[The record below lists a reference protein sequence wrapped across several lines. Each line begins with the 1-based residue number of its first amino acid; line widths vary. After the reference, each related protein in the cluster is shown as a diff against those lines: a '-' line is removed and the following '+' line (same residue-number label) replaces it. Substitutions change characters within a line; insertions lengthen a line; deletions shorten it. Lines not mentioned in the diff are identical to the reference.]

1 MEWTPIAGS
10 TSVRSEAAVILLAA
24 IVESS
29 GDAIVAK
36 SLDGTIL
43 SWNRSAENLYG
54 YAADEIVGRNI
65 AAIVPPD
72 RRDEMVRILQRIGA
86 GEQVDHYETVR
97 RHRNG
102 GRAVD
107 VSETVSPIFDSSGH
121 VIGASAIARNIARQK
136 RIERLL
142 AHQALHD
149 PLTDL
154 PNRVLLRDRIES
166 ALARAQRD
174 ASAVAVFF
182 LDLDRFKPLN
192 DDRGH
197 AVGDL
202 ILRQIAQR
210 LQDTV
215 RPDDTVARALAATS
229 SSSCAMTCPT
239 RTEPR
244 ESLDVWNQPSPRH
257 SHSPTRT
264 WSFTPASV

>member
-1 MEWTPIAGS
+1 
-10 TSVRSEAAVILLAA
+10 
-24 IVESS
+24 
-29 GDAIVAK
+29 
-36 SLDGTIL
+36 
-43 SWNRSAENLYG
+43 
-54 YAADEIVGRNI
+54 
-65 AAIVPPD
+65 
-72 RRDEMVRILQRIGA
+72 MVRILQRIGA
-86 GEQVDHYETVR
+86 GEQVEHYETVR

-102 GRAVD
+102 SAVD

-215 RPDDTVARALAATS
+215 RPDDTVARFGGDEFVIVCHDVPNEDRAARIARRLESAVAAPLALADTNVVVHASIGVVLGRPGTTPEALVQAADT
-229 SSSCAMTCPT
+229 AMYQAKSN
-239 RTEPR
+239 RR
-244 ESLDVWNQPSPRH
+244 
-257 SHSPTRT
+257 
-264 WSFTPASV
+264 

>member
-86 GEQVDHYETVR
+86 GEQVEHYETVR

-102 GRAVD
+102 SAVD
-107 VSETVSPIFDSSGH
+107 VSETVSPIFDSSGQ

-215 RPDDTVARALAATS
+215 RPDDTVRALW
-229 SSSCAMTCPT
+229 
-239 RTEPR
+239 RR
-244 ESLDVWNQPSPRH
+244 RVRH
-257 SHSPTRT
+257 RVP
-264 WSFTPASV
+264 